1 MLQPELVVG
10 FEEVRALVAM
20 VAMHAVRIDHE
31 VELLAGA
38 VEGIQKLE
46 SVLVVDVVVSGAVG
60 QLQHDWFNRLP
71 RR

>member
-10 FEEVRALVAM
+10 FEEVVALVAI
-20 VAMHAVRIDHE
+20 VAVHAVWIDHE
-31 VELLAGA
+31 VELLAFA
-38 VEGIQKLE
+38 VEGIQKLKG
-46 SVLVVDVVVSGAVG
+46 VLVVNVVVTGAVG